1 LVSRSPEQETQS
13 NNAAAPRTQRAFIT
27 FDTPQGRRRFGLTD
41 QPTSIGRSAK
51 NLVVIDDHLASRFH
65 CVVERGDS
73 GFQVR
78 DLQSRNGTKVNGQ
91 FIDLAILKPGDA
103 IQIGETV
110 MRFLLGSAPLNQPSA
125 PAQAGTTVTRQRT
138 KQVTDIKPDTVAGET
153 IVAELRPEP
162 VRKGV
167 EPSIIKAAAEDET
180 TLRMLARSLPNQSFE
195 ETAINLVNARG
206 QTVHAADPDTTG
218 KDGSAEIVTL
228 LRLLLLVC
236 FRTRASDLHI
246 EPHVDNY
253 EVRVRVDGMMVKVMN
268 LTNVAGQK
276 LLSLVKV
283 LGDIDIAQR
292 AIVQEGHFTTVVPG
306 RRVDYRI
313 SYTPAMHGQKLVI
326 RVLDLANAPC
336 YLRDLNMP
344 AWMYAEA
351 RRIVS
356 QDSGMVLMCGPTGSG
371 KTTTLYAM
379 IREIDVR
386 QRNVIT
392 IEDPVEYRIE
402 GVTQMPVNPDKGNS
416 FAGLLRSVLRQDPD
430 VILVGEIRDAETAR
444 IAMQAAITGHLVFS
458 TVHAQ
463 NAIGTIFRLLDLNVD
478 AYLVASAL
486 NLIVAQRLVRKLCP
500 HCKVPRK
507 PSPTELMRLNK
518 AVTDVPIVQQAVG
531 CNKCLET
538 GYHNRT
544 AIYETL
550 LTTEELRDVIL
561 SSGTIQHI
569 RKAIANTMFSSLLD
583 SGYKLVAEGIT
594 PIEEVERV
602 VGMD

>member
-1 LVSRSPEQETQS
+1 MSQTPDQQTQAGASP
-13 NNAAAPRTQRAFIT
+13 PPTQRGFIT

-41 QPTSIGRSAK
+41 QPTTIGRSSK

-103 IQIGETV
+103 IEIGDTV
-110 MRFLLGSAPLNQPSA
+110 MRFLLGSAPLNQPAA
-125 PAQAGTTVTRQRT
+125 PADAGPAVPRKRT
-138 KQVTDIKPDTVAGET
+138 KQVTDAKPIDLDSTAGET
-153 IVAELRPEP
+153 IVAELKPLRTSAD
-162 VRKGV
+162 
-167 EPSIIKAAAEDET
+167 PSIIKAAAEDET

-195 ETAINLVNARG
+195 ETDIGMINARG

-218 KDGSAEIVTL
+218 KDGTAEIVTL

-253 EVRVRVDGMMVKVMN
+253 EVRIRVDGMMVKVMN
-268 LTNVAGQK
+268 LTNAAGQK

-313 SYTPAMHGQKLVI
+313 SYTPAMQGQKLVI

-344 AWMYAEA
+344 GWMYAEA
-351 RRIVS
+351 RRIVG
-356 QDSGMVLMCGPTGSG
+356 QDSGMILMCGPTGSG

-379 IREIDVR
+379 IREINVR

-458 TVHAQ
+458 TIHAQ
-463 NAIGTIFRLLDLNVD
+463 NAIGTIFRLLDLDVD
-478 AYLVASAL
+478 TYLVASAL

-507 PSPTELMRLNK
+507 PSPTELMRLNR

-583 SGYKLVAEGIT
+583 SGYKLVAEGVT